1 MGVILGGTV
10 RVGLEDSLTLP
21 SGKMA
26 ESNADQVAK
35 IKTIIEELGY
45 DIATTAD
52 VRQRLALKG
61 RENVKA

>member
-1 MGVILGGTV
+1 
-10 RVGLEDSLTLP
+10 
-21 SGKMA
+21 MA

-45 DIATTAD
+45 DIATPAD